1 MDMKSKNIGL
11 VLSGGGSKGLAHAG
25 VLQFLEEQNI
35 RPTQIAGSSAGSIV
49 AALYSFGKS
58 PKEILEFFKSIYFF
72 HLFFFI
78 YGGY

>member
-35 RPTQIAGSSAGSIV
+35 KPTQIAGSSAGSIV

-58 PKEILEFFKSIYFF
+58 AKEILSFFS
-72 HLFFFI
+72 
-78 YGGY
+78 